1 MITAFVELSLAITP
15 AYLGRISQLTSKE
28 TLHEVRVCVV
38 YVELHSF
45 VARVIIKV
53 SSLHATSKY
62 GKVKSLWLV
71 RHIGK
76 GFAIAL

>member
-1 MITAFVELSLAITP
+1 MIWGFEDDPSSDP
-15 AYLGRISQLTSKE
+15 KQLGRISHLTSKE
-28 TLHEVRVCVV
+28 TLREVRVGVV

-45 VARVIIKV
+45 VARVIIRV
-53 SSLHATSKY
+53 SSLQTMSKY
-62 GKVKSLWLV
+62 SKVKSLWLV